1 MVSALTQFSEAID
14 FDAVG
19 ASGAVSSTFSCFIA
33 PFAADL
39 PPGFLSFWKVEAISS
54 LDTKR
59 ITPLFVEIL
68 TFAVSFFC
76 STLFT
81 TLAFCFVEIF
91 LALETR
97 IFALVTF
104 DKPSPVSFAAVFSFL
119 LVPFADFL
127 ASESEDFVGVLVVV
141 GSVVSGLATLELAG
155 FL

>member
-1 MVSALTQFSEAID
+1 MRFSEAIE
-14 FDAVG
+14 FDGAVG
-19 ASGAVSSTFSCFIA
+19 AFGAVSSTFSCFIA

-39 PPGFLSFWKVEAISS
+39 SPGFLSFWKVEAVSA

-59 ITPLFVEIL
+59 IAPLFVDIS
-68 TFAVSFFC
+68 TSAVSFFG

-104 DKPSPVSFAAVFSFL
+104 DEPLPVSFL
-119 LVPFADFL
+119 LVPFAAFL
-127 ASESEDFVGVLVVV
+127 ASEGEDFVGVLVVV